1 MLKQIELFNY
11 ESHVHSV
18 IDLSEG
24 INIFSGASGQGK
36 SSIRRAIMWCMT
48 NKPNGDAMVSWS
60 AFDAKGNQKE
70 PCRVILTFDD
80 LVIERQ
86 KGPKLN
92 GYIINNDDK
101 HPLEAVGVSLP
112 EQVSSLL
119 NVNDIN
125 YEDQLG
131 APFLLSESSGE
142 VARYLNRI
150 VNLDEADRF
159 QSEVESKRQKCNKDI
174 ALTEGSIKRLSE
186 SVESLAWLDKAD
198 QLIGQIE
205 SKDTIIEG
213 KETTISSIKQS
224 ITDYEELSRKMD
236 SYRGVPEKA
245 TALIKKIESFDIE
258 DKIKEKQALFDSLLH
273 YKTYLKE
280 AGLGDTIDEA
290 ERKVRKIGK
299 LNIIIEDAQKD
310 LDNLK
315 TSLVQYKKLKED
327 WLANEK
333 ELDVAEAEMKLSCVC
348 PVTGKSCNRLETS
361 VAF

>member
-11 ESHVHSV
+11 ESHAHSV
-18 IDLSEG
+18 IELSEG

-48 NKPNGDAMVSWS
+48 NKPNGSAMVSWS
-60 AFDAKGNQKE
+60 AFDSKGTQKE

-86 KGPKLN
+86 KGPLLN
-92 GYIINNDDK
+92 GYVINNEK
-101 HPLEAVGVSLP
+101 TLEAVGTSLP
-112 EQVSSLL
+112 DEVATLL
-119 NVNDIN
+119 NVSDIN
-125 YEDQLG
+125 YENQLD

-174 ALTEGSIKRLSE
+174 TATEGSIKRLSE
-186 SVESLAWLDKAD
+186 SVESLAWLDKAE

-205 SKDTIIEG
+205 SKDAIIEG
-213 KETTISSIKQS
+213 KEATISSIKQS
-224 ITDYEELSRKMD
+224 ITDYEELSQKMD
-236 SYRGVPEKA
+236 SYRGIPEKA
-245 TALIKKIESFDIE
+245 AALIKKIESFDIE
-258 DKIKEKQALFDSLLH
+258 DKISKKQTLFDSIQH
-273 YKTYLKE
+273 YKTYRKE
-280 AGLGDTIDEA
+280 AGLGDVIEEA
-290 ERKVRKIGK
+290 ERKVRKISK
-299 LNIIIEDAQKD
+299 LNSIIEDAQSD

-333 ELDVAEAEMKLSCVC
+333 ELDVAEAEMKLSCIC
-348 PVTGKSCNRLETS
+348 PYAQVPCDKIKSEVT
-361 VAF
+361 F